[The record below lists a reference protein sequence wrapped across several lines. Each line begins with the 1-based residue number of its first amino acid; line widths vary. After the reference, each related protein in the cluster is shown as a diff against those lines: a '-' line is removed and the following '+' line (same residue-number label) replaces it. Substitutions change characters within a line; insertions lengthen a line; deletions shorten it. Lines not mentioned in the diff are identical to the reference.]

1 MRRIRRWVD
10 AETVR
15 LPQAIVYCAYI
26 VAGVQ
31 SLALGAPP
39 NAVAQA
45 MGHEVALMWTAL
57 IIACPTLTLVGLWQ
71 RRRAFSLWLQLAG
84 DSGVTFASA
93 AYVVAVLQATWSE
106 RATFAAWSA
115 AALAICGALV
125 TWRDARRIRQV
136 SKRIQA
142 FEEGCARE

>member
-45 MGHEVALMWTAL
+45 MGRSV
-57 IIACPTLTLVGLWQ
+57 
-71 RRRAFSLWLQLAG
+71 
-84 DSGVTFASA
+84 
-93 AYVVAVLQATWSE
+93 
-106 RATFAAWSA
+106 